1 MTKIIKKALKNISN
15 KIKRWFSKS
24 EIIGLLRD
32 RQDYLCQPLNEFTI
46 QGYEVIQDFLDKNE
60 CDRLI
65 KVTNRHLRDQSYS
78 INKNSY
84 LLCRKDLLQGKDL
97 EVQHIIN
104 AQEVDDKL
112 SQLFHSHIIE
122 EMFERQTG
130 EKFLLRSITIRVDNP
145 DTESKR
151 GYHTDGVTPP
161 VYKAFIY
168 LSDVDDYGDGP
179 YTVIPGSHR
188 HTFRKIIN
196 YLYSQTII
204 FLSISRDYT
213 RKDDI
218 KLFYS
223 DKQSVSVFGKAGT
236 LIISNQQL
244 VHKGWHQHDKN
255 KRYALICYLMPEK
268 HYRGQALNIGRVVLP
283 QKA

>member
-1 MTKIIKKALKNISN
+1 MTKIFTKALKNISN

-32 RQDYLCQPLNEFTI
+32 RQDYLRQPINEFTI
-46 QGYEVIQDFLDKNE
+46 QGYEIIQDFLDKNE

-65 KVTNRHLRDQSYS
+65 RVTNRYLRDQSYS
-78 INKNSY
+78 INKDSY

-130 EKFLLRSITIRVDNP
+130 EKFQLRSITIRVDNP

-151 GYHTDGVTPP
+151 GFHTDGVTPP

-168 LSDVDDYGDGP
+168 LSNVDDYGDGP

-223 DKQSVSVFGKAGT
+223 DRQSVSIFGKAGT

-268 HYRGQALNIGRVVLP
+268 YYRGQALNIGRVVLP

>member
-1 MTKIIKKALKNISN
+1 MSKILKRIIKNISY
-15 KIKRWFSKS
+15 KMRLPKW
-24 EIIGLLRD
+24 EVVGLLRD
-32 RQDYLCQPLNEFTI
+32 RKNYLRQPINKFTI

-65 KVTNRHLRDQSYS
+65 QVTNSYLRDQSYS
-78 INKNSY
+78 ISKDSY
-84 LLCRKDLLQGKDL
+84 LLCRKDLLQGLDK

-112 SQLFHSHIIE
+112 SQLFRSHIIE
-122 EMFERQTG
+122 DIFERQIG
-130 EKFLLRSITIRVDNP
+130 EKLQLRSITIRVDNP

-168 LSDVDDYGDGP
+168 LSDVDNYGDGP

-196 YLYSQTII
+196 YLYSSVITA
-204 FLSISRDYT
+204 LSISKTYS
-213 RKDDI
+213 RKDDVR
-218 KLFYS
+218 LFYS
-223 DKQSVSVFGKAGT
+223 NKQAVSIFGKAGT

-244 VHKGWHQHDKN
+244 VHKGWHEHDKN
-255 KRYALICYLMPEK
+255 KRYALICYLIPEK
-268 HYRGQALNIGRVVLP
+268 YYRGQSLNIGRMALL
-283 QKA
+283 QKG